1 MGKLN
6 DPVIFTCLPWR
17 ATAKRKM
24 TMTITETTSRGTM
37 ELQKKLK
44 KICQNEC
51 VMSFSKNNIFQN
63 SLERRVEARE
73 DLLVAQLD
81 QQDVHG
87 GHRHLEFKYILF
99 RSPQFPTNQ
108 IKRFTNS
115 SALSAMG
122 SLRKAATER
131 KAVRQE
137 RTAYCGTGHQR
148 WQEPPMLGQ
157 VRPGGGAEAAPAA
170 PSVAVVAAWNFFP
183 KEIS

>member
-1 MGKLN
+1 
-6 DPVIFTCLPWR
+6 
-17 ATAKRKM
+17 
-24 TMTITETTSRGTM
+24 
-37 ELQKKLK
+37 
-44 KICQNEC
+44 
-51 VMSFSKNNIFQN
+51 MSFSKNNIFQN

-87 GHRHLEFKYILF
+87 GHRHLEFKCILF

-115 SALSAMG
+115 SAFSAMG

-137 RTAYCGTGHQR
+137 RTAY
-148 WQEPPMLGQ
+148 
-157 VRPGGGAEAAPAA
+157 
-170 PSVAVVAAWNFFP
+170 
-183 KEIS
+183 